1 MSTTDVRLDH
11 ATGAA
16 LAAKLIAA
24 LAPSCERIEVAGS
37 LRRNQKTVNDLE
49 LVAIPRMTARTQKDL
64 FGQEVEIERIS
75 QLDATLGVLLKADK
89 IRRDLPPGIK
99 TTTAWGERYKKFW
112 VWASSRI
119 EWVQVDLFI
128 CTPTNFGAI
137 FCIRTGSADFS
148 AALQSHIKH
157 KTPYRQQDG
166 DLVLEATGAVVPVPD
181 EAMYFKL
188 AGVPYIE
195 PAHRIPAVLKRVL
208 REQREANQTTVV
220 NIRSQGGVRPEY
232 DVYIGRTNSRAR
244 LPASKW
250 ANPFTV
256 GQVGSHQAAVDA
268 YREWIEQPEQAHL
281 LRAIPELVGQRLG
294 CWCKPAPCHG
304 DVLARYANAYAAGNW
319 QPPSDGGPPAP
330 PVEPVK
336 ALSLWQPWASLIAAG
351 LKRYETRHWRTGY
364 RGLLAI
370 HAAKREPDIQ
380 YEDLL
385 DDVPDSLTWPP
396 PLGEVVCLARLVDI
410 VPTDRLMTDPDFK
423 WSLEYGLG
431 DYSPGRYAWR
441 LEVVEVYDPPIPAR
455 GAQGLFEWTPP
466 TKQTSPTR
474 HCIPDEEIRAFIR
487 ARLEA
492 VLGD

>member
-11 ATGAA
+11 TTGAA

-24 LAPSCERIEVAGS
+24 LAPGCERIEVAGS

-49 LVAIPRMTARTQKDL
+49 LVAIPRLMARTQNDL
-64 FGQEVEIERIS
+64 CALEVEIEGNS
-75 QLDATLGVLLKADK
+75 LLDATLGTLLKADK
-89 IRRDLPPGIK
+89 IRRDVPPGIQ

-148 AALQSHIKH
+148 AALQAHIKH

-181 EAMYFKL
+181 EVTYFEL

-208 REQREANQTTVV
+208 REQRRANQTTVV
-220 NIRSQGGVRPEY
+220 NIRSQGGTRPEY
-232 DVYIGRTNSRAR
+232 DVYIGRANSRAR

-281 LRAIPELVGQRLG
+281 LRAIPELVGKRLG

-304 DVLARYANAYAAGNW
+304 DILARYANAYAAGNW
-319 QPPSDGGPPAP
+319 HP
-330 PVEPVK
+330 PVR
-336 ALSLWQPWASLIAAG
+336 QC
-351 LKRYETRHWRTGY
+351 
-364 RGLLAI
+364 
-370 HAAKREPDIQ
+370 
-380 YEDLL
+380 
-385 DDVPDSLTWPP
+385 VPDD
-396 PLGEVVCLARLVDI
+396 EV
-410 VPTDRLMTDPDFK
+410 
-423 WSLEYGLG
+423 
-431 DYSPGRYAWR
+431 
-441 LEVVEVYDPPIPAR
+441 
-455 GAQGLFEWTPP
+455 
-466 TKQTSPTR
+466 
-474 HCIPDEEIRAFIR
+474 RAYIR

-492 VLGD
+492 IVDV